1 MAPRSPQTQSAPGG
15 DAGGDA
21 RALRTPALLA
31 WLRLLRV
38 WHKVT
43 RVAGEDLRAAGLTT
57 GQFAVLVYVGAA
69 EGMAQQE
76 LAERLA
82 VTQGNVCQ
90 LLDKM
95 ERAGLLERR
104 QEGRTNRLFLT
115 PSGRARS
122 QQVVPAHEAL
132 VAAQFAGLP
141 GAQQAQLHRLLRDL
155 DRSIGGPQR
164 GLAGTPQ
171 GTPQGTP
178 AGRPKEART

>member
-1 MAPRSPQTQSAPGG
+1 MAPPPPQTQGAPEGPA
-15 DAGGDA
+15 AGPAAGPA

-43 RVAGEDLRAAGLTT
+43 RVAAEDLRAAGLTT
-57 GQFAVLVYVGAA
+57 GQFAVLVHVGAA
-69 EGMAQQE
+69 EGLAQQQ
-76 LAERLA
+76 LAARLA

-90 LLDKM
+90 LLDKL

-115 PSGRARS
+115 PAGRARHRR
-122 QQVVPAHEAL
+122 VVPAHEAL

-141 GAQQAQLHRLLRDL
+141 TAQQAQLHRLLRDL
-155 DRSIGGPQR
+155 DRSIGTSGGPERDGAMRAPERAHQR
-164 GLAGTPQ
+164 
-171 GTPQGTP
+171 
-178 AGRPKEART
+178 R